1 MRKSFRKKAAAVMMA
16 AAVLFTSVQTELA
29 VYAKGPTYTAMQ
41 DVYYTKDNCVVYAEP
56 SYEST
61 VLTTIGANVPVR
73 VIGMYSNGWY
83 RINLGVIAY
92 VKMDSVT
99 SAGAIGIKKND
110 DRQVADAQRTAA
122 ELGYEFVYLT
132 LNKKKEIKKDIYN
145 SYVGKK
151 VMLYAKINDELGVSF
166 KMLYEDPV
174 KKDIDLNVTK
184 YEFTSQW
191 SPSAPPVPT
200 PPPVSGSSRVVY
212 YQFQNP
218 IELKGQLAIFQFKTG
233 YDKIVEIFPYDVEY
247 TDSYEHMNNYWT
259 EFSEFAY
266 APVTQVAS
274 IAIVETETASSLVPD
289 ERDIMSDFRKGI
301 KYQSDDDKA
310 YRNNIVH
317 GKLRKDTEYV
327 DYEY

>member
-1 MRKSFRKKAAAVMMA
+1 
-16 AAVLFTSVQTELA
+16 
-29 VYAKGPTYTAMQ
+29 
-41 DVYYTKDNCVVYAEP
+41 
-56 SYEST
+56 
-61 VLTTIGANVPVR
+61 
-73 VIGMYSNGWY
+73 MYSNGWY

-110 DRQVADAQRTAA
+110 DKQVADAQRTAA

-132 LNKKKEIKKDIYN
+132 LNKQKVIKKDIYN

-151 VMLYAKINDELGVSF
+151 VMLYAKINDELGISF
-166 KMLYEDPV
+166 KMLYEDPI
-174 KKDIDLNVTK
+174 KRDLDLNVTK
-184 YEFTSQW
+184 YEYTSQW
-191 SPSAPPVPT
+191 SPSAAPVPT
-200 PPPVSGSSRVVY
+200 PPPVSEASRVVY
-212 YQFQNP
+212 YQFNNP
-218 IELKGQLAIFQFKTG
+218 VELKGQLAIFQFKTG

-274 IAIVETETASSLVPD
+274 IAIVETETASSLLAD

-301 KYQSDDDKA
+301 KYQSDDDSA